1 MGEAGRKK
9 NRKAPNKQP
18 STSMPDYLVQVA
30 GPLGTTRE
38 FYDDIRK
45 LMACKRKSWAGLLHP
60 RKVTVYFVH
69 NSIVQEEMPS
79 AGSASSATAT
89 GDQEPG
95 DEAADDTDEGEPPCE
110 ADLFFMKLQNLPTGR
125 RLETPNEGTQVDHV
139 VQFPCQG
146 PEHNSEAHKNFH
158 RLLDDARDHLQVV
171 SMHDA

>member
-1 MGEAGRKK
+1 
-9 NRKAPNKQP
+9 
-18 STSMPDYLVQVA
+18 MPDYLVQVA

-60 RKVTVYFVH
+60 RKVTVHFVH

-79 AGSASSATAT
+79 AASASSATAS

-110 ADLFFMKLQNLPTGR
+110 ADLFFMKLQNVATGK
-125 RLETPNEGTQVDHV
+125 RLETPTKA
-139 VQFPCQG
+139 PRWTMLY
-146 PEHNSEAHKNFH
+146 NFH
-158 RLLDDARDHLQVV
+158 VKVQSTTPRLTRIFIVCLT
-171 SMHDA
+171 MHVIFCRLFNA